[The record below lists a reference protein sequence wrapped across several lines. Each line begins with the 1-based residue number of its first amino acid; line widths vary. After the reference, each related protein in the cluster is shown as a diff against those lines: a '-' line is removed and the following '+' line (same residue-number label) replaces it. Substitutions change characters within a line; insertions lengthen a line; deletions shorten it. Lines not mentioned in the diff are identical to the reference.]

1 MNEEQKKRYLEK
13 YYKAKAKGVKFWPNV
28 IYEDLLVTFAVFI
41 ILIML
46 ATFVGVANEPKA
58 DPSDSAYIPR
68 PEWYFLFLF
77 QLLKYFPGSLEWVGT
92 FILPVAAVGVLF
104 LLPFL
109 DRNPNRHFS
118 KRKLAIGIMTAIVV
132 GIIGLTIL
140 AAATTPPQVEAG
152 TTATTISEQILAGQD
167 LYSIQC
173 VECHGAEGEGG
184 EVKGVEGL
192 EGYMMK
198 PINTQDE
205 MYTRTDETLFNI
217 IQYGQPSL
225 GMPPFGKAFGGE
237 LGPGDI
243 DAIVTF
249 MRYTWDDRAEIPAEV
264 AQASALPALAADEV
278 PSYEVHLA
286 PLVKRYC
293 ASCHRAGKKNN
304 NYLMGNYDEVMNSG
318 DNAPNVKP
326 GDLSCNMIRMLNR
339 EEIDAGGPMPPT
351 KALKPEV
358 LDIFTRWV
366 AAGAPN
372 TAADAQALAP
382 VAVPTSGAVIT
393 STVTVSP
400 TLTISGT
407 LTVPAPTAYPGISVT
422 PTP

>member
-1 MNEEQKKRYLEK
+1 VNEEQKKRYLDK
-13 YYKAKAKGVKFWPNV
+13 YHQAKSKGVKFWPNV

-77 QLLKYFPGSLEWVGT
+77 QLLKYFPGSLEWIGT
-92 FILPVAAVGVLF
+92 FVLPLIAVGVLF

-118 KRKLAIGIMTAIVV
+118 KRKLAIGIMSAIVV

-140 AAATTPPQVEAG
+140 AAATTPPQTETG
-152 TTATTISEQILAGQD
+152 TTAATISEQILAGQD
-167 LYSIQC
+167 LYSVQC

-184 EVKGVEGL
+184 EIKGVEGL

-198 PINTQDE
+198 AINTQDE

-217 IQYGQPSL
+217 IQYGQPDL
-225 GMPPFGKAFGGE
+225 GMTPFGKAFGGE

-249 MRYTWDDRAEIPAEV
+249 MRYTWDDRAELPAEV
-264 AQASALPALAADEV
+264 TAASALPALAADET
-278 PSYEVHLA
+278 PSYEVHIA

-304 NYLMGNYDEVMNSG
+304 NYLMDTYENVMKSG
-318 DNAPNVKP
+318 DHAPNVIP
-326 GDLSCNMIRMLNR
+326 GNLSSNLIRMLNR

-351 KALKPEV
+351 KAIKPEV

-366 AAGAPN
+366 AAGAPD
-372 TAADAQALAP
+372 TSEQAKALAP
-382 VAVPTSGAVIT
+382 VAVPTAGAVIS
-393 STVTVSP
+393 STVPVS
-400 TLTISGT
+400 ST
-407 LTVPAPTAYPGISVT
+407 LTVPAPTAYPGISVS

>member
-1 MNEEQKKRYLEK
+1 VNEEQKKSYLEK
-13 YYKAKAKGVKFWPNV
+13 YHKAKAKGVKFWPNV

-41 ILIML
+41 VLIML

-77 QLLKYFPGSLEWVGT
+77 QLLKYFPGSLEWIGT
-92 FILPVAAVGVLF
+92 FVLPVIAIGALF
-104 LLPFL
+104 LLPLL

-118 KRKLAIGIMTAIVV
+118 KRRLAIGIMTVIVT
-132 GIIGLTIL
+132 GIIGLTVL
-140 AAATTPPQVEAG
+140 AAATTPPQVESGA
-152 TTATTISEQILAGQD
+152 TATTISAKILAGQD
-167 LYSIQC
+167 LYSLQC

-192 EGYMMK
+192 EGYQMK
-198 PINTQDE
+198 AINTQDE
-205 MYTRTDETLFNI
+205 MYTRTDETLYNI
-217 IQYGQPSL
+217 IQYGQPNL
-225 GMPPFGKAFGGE
+225 GMQPFGKAFGGE
-237 LGPGDI
+237 LGPGDM
-243 DAIVTF
+243 DTIVTF

-264 AQASALPALAADEV
+264 QQASALPALAADET
-278 PSYEVHLA
+278 PSYEVHVA

-293 ASCHRAGKKNN
+293 ASCHRSGKKNN
-304 NYLMGNYDEVMNSG
+304 NYLMGSYDEVMNSG
-318 DNAPNVKP
+318 DNAPNIKL
-326 GDLSCNMIRMLNR
+326 GDLSSNLIRMLDR

-358 LDIFTRWV
+358 LDIFKRWV

-372 TAADAQALAP
+372 TAADAAALAP
-382 VAVPTSGAVIT
+382 VTVPASGTVVT
-393 STVTVSP
+393 TTVTVSP
-400 TLTISGT
+400 TLT
-407 LTVPAPTAYPGISVT
+407 APITTAYPGIAVT

>member
-1 MNEEQKKRYLEK
+1 VNEEQKKRYLEK

-41 ILIML
+41 VLIML
-46 ATFVGVANEPKA
+46 ATFVGVAGEPKA

-77 QLLKYFPGSLEWVGT
+77 QLLKYFPGSLEWIGT
-92 FILPVAAVGVLF
+92 FVLPVIAVGVLF
-104 LLPFL
+104 FLPFL

-140 AAATTPPQVEAG
+140 AAATTPPQAEAG
-152 TTATTISEQILAGQD
+152 TTANTISEQILAGQD
-167 LYSIQC
+167 LFSVQC

-184 EVKGVEGL
+184 EIKGVEGL
-192 EGYMMK
+192 EGYVMK
-198 PINTQDE
+198 AINTQDE

-217 IQYGQPSL
+217 IQYGQPNL
-225 GMPPFGKAFGGE
+225 GMTPFGKAFGGE

-264 AQASALPALAADEV
+264 AQASALPALAADET
-278 PSYEVHLA
+278 PSYEVHIA

-293 ASCHRAGKKNN
+293 ASCHRSGKKNN
-304 NYLMGNYDEVMNSG
+304 NYLMDSYDNVMKSG
-318 DNAPNVKP
+318 DHTPNVIP
-326 GDLSCNMIRMLNR
+326 GDLNSNMMRMLNR
-339 EEIDAGGPMPPT
+339 EKIDAGGPMPPT

-358 LDIFTRWV
+358 LDIFKRWI
-366 AAGAPN
+366 AGGAPN
-372 TAADAQALAP
+372 TAEDAKALAP
-382 VAVPTSGAVIT
+382 IAVPTSGAVIT
-393 STVTVSP
+393 GTVTVSP
-400 TLTISGT
+400 TLTIST
-407 LTVPAPTAYPGISVT
+407 TVTVPAPTAYPGIPVT